1 MPEASQFSYFIIASL
16 LIIIAPGP
24 DIIFLITQSLANGKK
39 AGLATALGL
48 ASGNLVHT
56 LAAVLGISALFQTSP
71 TAFEILKIAGVCY
84 LLYLAYLTITDKK
97 DDSAKSDQNELRSSS
112 LFMRGVLMNI
122 LNPKV
127 ALFFLAFLPQFI
139 DSSTSNV
146 WQQMAFHGVTFTL
159 LVVIVFGST
168 GIFAGVIQNKFFTHQ
183 SEHRWF
189 RWIVAAVFISLALR
203 LFFIEK

>member
-1 MPEASQFSYFIIASL
+1 MPETSQLSYFLLASL

-39 AGLATALGL
+39 AGVATALGL

-56 LAAVLGISALFQTSP
+56 LAAVLGISAVFQTSS

-84 LLYLAYLTITDKK
+84 LLYLAYCAIT
-97 DDSAKSDQNELRSSS
+97 AKNDASSVSLENELNSTS
-112 LFMRGVLMNI
+112 LFMRGVLMNV

-139 DSSTSNV
+139 TSKTVNV
-146 WQQMAFHGVTFTL
+146 WQQMTFYGVTFTL
-159 LVVIVFGST
+159 LVIIVFGT
-168 GIFAGVIQNKFFTHQ
+168 IGLFAGTIQNTFFVSQ
-183 SEHRWF
+183 SDHRWF
-189 RWIVAAVFISLALR
+189 RWITAAVFISLAAR
-203 LFFIEK
+203 LFFIER